1 MPAEAKV
8 LIVLL
13 RKNMCLGAAQTECF
27 SSLCH
32 FLLTQMYRGVHIHSG
47 YFLTCEWSPTISLN
61 HRNRYLTLFFNL
73 SKWQRVHIV
82 AMGINEK
89 TTNQPHKEHT
99 VGCHQFLL
107 LFGKEFLKALQQPQG
122 DLAKNKEALVM
133 MSMIALINQQLRIEL
148 CMHISLNESFQY
160 EIGLRVISTMWI
172 YKLRSCV
179 NNWMQEGDQRNCG
192 LNQHLPRG
200 QRTILNIV
208 NRIALPNPPLQTLI
222 T

>member
-1 MPAEAKV
+1 MTVMPAEAKV

-99 VGCHQFLL
+99 VGCHQFPLSSVKNSSK
-107 LFGKEFLKALQQPQG
+107 LFSSHKGTLQ
-122 DLAKNKEALVM
+122 
-133 MSMIALINQQLRIEL
+133 RI
-148 CMHISLNESFQY
+148 
-160 EIGLRVISTMWI
+160 R
-172 YKLRSCV
+172 K
-179 NNWMQEGDQRNCG
+179 
-192 LNQHLPRG
+192 HL
-200 QRTILNIV
+200 
-208 NRIALPNPPLQTLI
+208 
-222 T
+222 